1 MKTKETM
8 DQEKWRIRTE
18 EAMASMER
26 MRQHPVSYEELVLNQ
41 YRNDKQAGR
50 KNDFLLKSKKARE
63 ILAQWIDGN
72 DNVSHEGRTLPG
84 DAATEEL
91 QQTMAWKALVLAFRI

>member
-1 MKTKETM
+1 MENPDGGGDGVDGAHAAATVLLQGLNIESDSERRESGSKERLLAEL
-8 DQEKWRIRTE
+8 EKSAR
-18 EAMASMER
+18 AS
-26 MRQHPVSYEELVLNQ
+26 
-41 YRNDKQAGR
+41 G
-50 KNDFLLKSKKARE
+50 
-63 ILAQWIDGN
+63 QWIDGN